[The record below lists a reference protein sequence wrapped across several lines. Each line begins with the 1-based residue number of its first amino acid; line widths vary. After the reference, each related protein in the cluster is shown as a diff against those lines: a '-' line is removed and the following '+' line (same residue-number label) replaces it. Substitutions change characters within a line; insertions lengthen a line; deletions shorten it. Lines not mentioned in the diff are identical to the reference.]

1 MSRERQLWYLVGL
14 TAITLA
20 PAYTLQGWLASG
32 HSATD
37 IHTYFWYFE
46 SAAWLFRALVEA
58 WAIVYLFK
66 TSASTTA
73 QSVTLWVFKVLLIAL
88 ITATLGPT
96 MYAAGLQSTIN
107 QVLSGGWFWLWNFAI
122 ASYAP
127 LMLGAVGVAYKIQPD
142 NAQPDNSLTV
152 QPVQSDKPL
161 TKPTVQP
168 IDSVKPV
175 AVQSEQPVIV
185 QPAQSAQ
192 SQLTDRQRLI
202 VGYVQDN
209 PDASIAAI
217 ARSVDVHRNT
227 VSGDIK
233 QLQDSGILHKNG
245 NGWKVRY

>member
-152 QPVQSDKPL
+152 QPVQPDKPL
-161 TKPTVQP
+161 TKPIVQP

-175 AVQSEQPVIV
+175 AVQSDQPVIV
-185 QPAQSAQ
+185 QPDN
-192 SQLTDRQRLI
+192 LTDRDRQLLAF
-202 VGYVQDN
+202 VQDD
-209 PDASIAAI
+209 PAV
-217 ARSVDVHRNT
+217 SVAELSRRLN
-227 VSGDIK
+227 VSRTTATGYIK
-233 QLQDSGILHKNG
+233 RLTSDGVLSKNG